1 MSLDIEILEREIQSI
16 PSSIFKD
23 IEQNISMLFDKCGL
37 YYRIFCRCK
46 SGQSAAKKIQTKNT
60 KKPERKCK
68 ILLG

>member
-23 IEQNISMLFDKCGL
+23 IERNISMLFDNVVYIIGFFAVASLDSQPLK
-37 YYRIFCRCK
+37 RFK
-46 SGQSAAKKIQTKNT
+46 QKNT